1 MASSKHRILLVR
13 LSHLG
18 DVAHALPVF
27 HALRAAH
34 PFATIAWAVQHE
46 FADLVR
52 GLDGL
57 ERTIELHRE
66 RGARG
71 WLALVRE
78 LEDFGATWAV
88 DAQANLKSAFVT
100 LASRAPRRSG
110 LARADWTESFGATA
124 LTDEARAVGRSAR
137 GGPHAMVR
145 MLALCEHVAPRTS
158 PRFDPGLTTDELQ
171 AARAELDALCG
182 SALGAPIGSAL
193 DERCGSNR
201 ERVCLLHLARAGD
214 PRSWPDDRFEELARV
229 LAGSERVLVASGP
242 SELEQG
248 RALAARLASVTR
260 VAHRP
265 SHGGARALAAL
276 CAAVAERGGRFV
288 GCDSGPAH
296 LAASVGL
303 PVVLLA
309 GPQDE
314 GRTGPWPL
322 ESERGPHR
330 VVRAR
335 SSPTCAPCVQ
345 RRCTHP
351 DGNVCMRAI
360 TALDVARA
368 LGVTT

>member
-1 MASSKHRILLVR
+1 MASSNPRILLVR

-34 PFATIAWAVQHE
+34 PNASIAWAVQRD

-52 GLDGL
+52 GIDGL
-57 ERTIELHRE
+57 ERTIELDRR
-66 RGARG
+66 RGVRA
-71 WLALVRE
+71 WPPFVRE
-78 LEDFGATWAV
+78 LEAFGATWAV
-88 DAQANLKSAFVT
+88 DAQSNLKSAFVT

-110 LARADWTESFGATA
+110 LARSDWTERFGATA

-137 GGPHAMVR
+137 GGPHAMER
-145 MLALCEHVAPRTS
+145 MLALCEHVAPGTT
-158 PRFDPGLTTDELQ
+158 PRFDPGLAERELA
-171 AARAELDALCG
+171 AARAELDALFG
-182 SALGAPIGSAL
+182 PALARRS
-193 DERCGSNR
+193 STR
-201 ERVCLLHLARAGD
+201 ERICLLHLARTGD
-214 PRSWPDDRFEELARV
+214 PRSWPDERFEELARE
-229 LAGSERVLVASGP
+229 LAKGEHVLVASGP
-242 SELEQG
+242 SEVEQG
-248 RALAARLASVTR
+248 RALAARLASLPR
-260 VAHRP
+260 IAHRAP
-265 SHGGARALAAL
+265 HGGARALAAV

-322 ESERGPHR
+322 VGANGPHR

-335 SSPTCAPCVQ
+335 SSPSCAPCVQ

-360 TALDVARA
+360 TALDVARV
-368 LGVTT
+368 LGAGG